1 MKKRI
6 IVTLVFTLLINSIIT
21 SSSAKSDQLVWF
33 IKRNGKDT
41 PMFSSASS
49 TVDKYNGYY
58 IDKHAAKRG
67 DKVLYLTFDAGY
79 ENGNIERILDVLKAK
94 EVPAAFFILD
104 NLILKN
110 EDLVKRMAEDGH
122 LVCNHT
128 KNHRNLSYCSTEEI
142 NKNLTDLEK
151 IYEER
156 TGYTLDKYFR
166 FPEGKFSEN
175 ALKAIS
181 DVGYK
186 TIFWSFAYDD
196 WDNTRQPDEKAAI
209 KKIISNTHD
218 GAVILLHPTSKT
230 NADILPELISTWRD
244 MGYRFGTLHDLT
256 E

>member
-1 MKKRI
+1 MLPPGHGFARHAGEPD
-6 IVTLVFTLLINSIIT
+6 FG
-21 SSSAKSDQLVWF
+21 A
-33 IKRNGKDT
+33 
-41 PMFSSASS
+41 
-49 TVDKYNGYY
+49 DKG
-58 IDKHAAKRG
+58 G
-67 DKVLYLTFDAGY
+67 EAG
-79 ENGNIERILDVLKAK
+79 ERMGFFLA
-94 EVPAAFFILD
+94 ECREGAFFVLL
-104 NLILKN
+104 NLVETN
-110 EDLVKRMAEDGH
+110 PDLVKRMNSEGH

-196 WDNTRQPDEKAAI
+196 WDNTRQPDEKSAI